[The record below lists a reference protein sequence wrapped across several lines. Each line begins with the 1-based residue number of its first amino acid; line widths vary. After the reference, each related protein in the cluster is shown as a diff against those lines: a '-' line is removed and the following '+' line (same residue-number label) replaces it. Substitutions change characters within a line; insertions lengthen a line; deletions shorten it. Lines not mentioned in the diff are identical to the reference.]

1 VVGHP
6 QPYVFVV
13 DRSFHNMVWFYGVEL
28 RRVLNGESAKAVLG
42 KGRRRH
48 LARYGVLRFNGGT
61 SKGYSVS
68 PEALALLSGGGAG
81 AGSEAV

>member
-1 VVGHP
+1 MVGYSKKP
-6 QPYVFVV
+6 VFVV
-13 DRSFHNMVWFYGVEL
+13 DRSFRNMVWFYGVEL

-61 SKGYSVS
+61 SKGYSVT
-68 PEALALLSGGGAG
+68 PEALAILESLD
-81 AGSEAV
+81 